1 MTLLEMLVALAIF
14 GFIGS
19 ALYPVIQ
26 GALVGRQAATDRVVL
41 ATEARRILDRMEQ
54 DLVGNWDA
62 GFGGTFPRRFFAEAA
77 RGRDLDG
84 EHEILE
90 STTLVARGVTAA
102 DAFVGGEDV
111 SALAMDRGD
120 QAQVMWRIDSTGH
133 LLRQERRPP
142 SPDQIDWRNTPSEV
156 LSERATVILEF
167 YEPDAWTGEWS
178 SVPGG
183 SRPGKAPLAVRTT
196 VRVSSAEAGSLEL
209 VSTVVLPTMEMMF
222 DPGPGQ
228 GKGAKP

>member
-26 GALVGRQAATDRVVL
+26 GALVGRQAATERVAL

-54 DLVGNWDA
+54 DLLGNWDA
-62 GFGGTFPRRFFAEAA
+62 GFGGTLPRRFFAEAA
-77 RGRDLDG
+77 GGRDLEA
-84 EHEILE
+84 EHDILE

-102 DAFVGGEDV
+102 DAFVGGEDL

-120 QAQVMWRIDSTGH
+120 QAQVLWRIDSSGQ
-133 LLRQERRPP
+133 LLRQQRRPP
-142 SPDQIDWRNTPSEV
+142 SPEQVDWRNTPSEI

-167 YEPDAWTGEWS
+167 YEPDVWLDEWS

-196 VRVSSAEAGSLEL
+196 VRVSTEEAGSLEL
-209 VSTVVLPTMEMMF
+209 VSTVVLPTMETMF
-222 DPGPGQ
+222 NPGQ
-228 GKGAKP
+228 GQRAQP